1 MHKKI
6 FLTFECVKA
15 KFLLKIRDEMIKVES
30 TWWTKIVFEIFF
42 LGNTDE
48 GSKIASACQC
58 RDESRSPSVF
68 TNQSLWRNYHNKT
81 DGGQCFQ
88 LNIFR

>member
-15 KFLLKIRDEMIKVES
+15 KFLLKIRDEMIKVNL
-30 TWWTKIVFEIFF
+30 KNCFEIFF
-42 LGNTDE
+42 LGNNDE